1 MTDNLLETIRATV
14 QDFLA
19 PEIRTHSV
27 RLEALDHKI
36 DESKE
41 TLIAKI
47 EAVANSVQESKQTLR
62 ADIRT
67 VEVRVQSM
75 EDQMNLRFQS
85 VEARFQSLENL
96 IGQLIHQ
103 VSLEGSLR
111 ERIASLEARLP
122 QH

>member
-1 MTDNLLETIRATV
+1 VTDNLLETIPATV

-19 PEIRTHSV
+19 PEIRTHTV

-36 DESKE
+36 DETKE

-47 EAVANSVQESKQTLR
+47 DAVANSVEETKQTLR

-67 VEVRVQSM
+67 VEVRI
-75 EDQMNLRFQS
+75 
-85 VEARFQSLENL
+85 QSLENQ
-96 IGQLIHQ
+96 IDVRIQSVDVRIQGIENLIHQ
-103 VSLEGSLR
+103 LMHQISLEGSLR
-111 ERIASLEARLP
+111 ERIASLEARIP

>member
-1 MTDNLLETIRATV
+1 MTENLLESIRATV

-36 DESKE
+36 DETKE

-47 EAVANSVQESKQTLR
+47 DSVDRALEETKQTLR

-67 VEVRVQSM
+67 VEVRI
-75 EDQMNLRFQS
+75 
-85 VEARFQSLENL
+85 QSLEDL
-96 IGQLIHQ
+96 IRQLGHQ
-103 VSLEGSLR
+103 ISLEGSIR
-111 ERIASLEARLP
+111 ERLATLQARIP